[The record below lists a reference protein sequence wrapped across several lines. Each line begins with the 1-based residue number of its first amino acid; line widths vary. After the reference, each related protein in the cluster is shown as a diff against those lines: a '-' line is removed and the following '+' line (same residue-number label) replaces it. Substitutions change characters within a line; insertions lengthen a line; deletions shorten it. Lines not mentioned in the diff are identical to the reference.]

1 MSNFTRQIFPFPG
14 NIDETYSFPGI
25 PAFSIE
31 PLDDEDELQ
40 GVIDSQLETQEE
52 DPKARSNHFSIVTSP
67 FLYKNRVP
75 LKAQKSAD
83 RTSSSEVVLIKRS
96 KYGLPAPKLINSK
109 FLHFSGKYITMFL

>member
-1 MSNFTRQIFPFPG
+1 MSNFTSQIFPFPG

-40 GVIDSQLETQEE
+40 GVFDSQLETEDEEE

-83 RTSSSEVVLIKRS
+83 RTSSSEVVLIKRP

-109 FLHFSGKYITMFL
+109 FLHFSGKYMI